1 MTSRACGYPWLAG
14 AGNSNLQKC
23 ACRRA
28 CMACVCGVRPNN
40 HQNARIRHEMHLDQA
55 NCKTSEQ
62 AEGGLRQKLKD
73 WIRQV
78 SEAELALNL

>member
-1 MTSRACGYPWLAG
+1 MRAAILGWLVPEIAT
-14 AGNSNLQKC
+14 
-23 ACRRA
+23 CRRA
-28 CMACVCGVRPNN
+28 HAGVRVCGVRPNS
-40 HQNARIRHEMHLDQA
+40 HQNARIRHEMHLDKA
-55 NCKTSEQ
+55 DCKASEQ